1 MKIICTLA
9 VRFLVTPVPLHQQ
22 VEAVGLV
29 NPLLD
34 QSVHY
39 RDSELMM
46 PGNTTLTS
54 LNLAGQ

>member
-1 MKIICTLA
+1 MSMISTYSRLHLFTA
-9 VRFLVTPVPLHQQ
+9 LFLHQQ
-22 VEAVGLV
+22 VESVEVV

-34 QSVHY
+34 QCVQH
-39 RDSELMM
+39 RDGQLIL